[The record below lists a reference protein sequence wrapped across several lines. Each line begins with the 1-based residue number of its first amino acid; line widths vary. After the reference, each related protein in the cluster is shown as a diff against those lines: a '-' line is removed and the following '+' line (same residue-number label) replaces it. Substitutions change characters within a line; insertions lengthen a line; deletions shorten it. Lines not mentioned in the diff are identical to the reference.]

1 MKKYSHLIVIGFL
14 ITLAGCSDDLLDKYP
29 QTEISPEVFF
39 KSEEDLALYVNGL
52 VEVPPNNSSYFPDR
66 NSYLGDQST
75 DNAATTGAVEMKT
88 IMVGTPTAQN
98 ITSGW
103 SWTRLRNINYFL
115 DNYQKAA
122 VSAEVKN
129 HFSGLARYYRA
140 DFYLTKIKR
149 FSNVP
154 WYSKALNP
162 DDPELFKTQDS
173 RAMVVDSMMAD
184 LEFASNNVRE
194 KVPTGTPGKWATK
207 MLYAKFALYEGTYRK
222 YHTEL
227 NLQSTADVFLKKAA
241 EISAEIQS
249 SGKFSI
255 YNTGKPGQDY
265 ASLFSNP
272 DLMSNPEVIL
282 TNAFDQIKNRS
293 QNVNT
298 GVFGEYEQSPAR
310 DLIQTYLMK
319 DGSRF
324 TDLTGYQQFGFV
336 KEFENRDPRLA
347 QTIVFPGWIRQP
359 ETAPYVQRLNKNFTG
374 YHQLKGYVNSVDQA
388 TVNSV
393 DFPVYRYAEALLIN
407 AEALA
412 ELGTL
417 TQANLDQSVN
427 LIRKRAGMPDLNLAT
442 ANANPDAVMAQKYP
456 NVSGANKGVLMEI
469 RRERRVEL
477 AFENARFDD
486 LMRWNAGKLLTNI
499 PEGMYFSG
507 LGKYDLT
514 GDGVE
519 DIILIDKSSSIPAE
533 AQKVKN
539 SLGVTL
545 IYYKTGAIGEDVTV
559 YLKNGTNGGN
569 IVTETAVR
577 KFEEPKYYYR
587 PVPQQQILLNPALKQ
602 IFGW

>member
-1 MKKYSHLIVIGFL
+1 MKKYSYLIVIGFL

-39 KSEEDLALYVNGL
+39 KSEEDLSLYINGLLSLTDRNAYVN
-52 VEVPPNNSSYFPDR
+52 
-66 NSYLGDQST
+66 DQST

-98 ITSGW
+98 VTSGW
-103 SWTRLRNINYFL
+103 DWGRLRNINYFL

-149 FSNVP
+149 YSNVP

-162 DDPELFKTQDS
+162 DDPELFKTQDN

-194 KVPTGTPGKWATK
+194 KVPAGTPGKWAAK
-207 MLYAKFALYEGTYRK
+207 MLYARFALYEGTYRK

-241 EISAEIQS
+241 EISSQIQS

-255 YNTGKPGQDY
+255 YNTAKPGQDY

-347 QTIVFPGWIRQP
+347 QTMVFPGWIRQP
-359 ETAPYVQRLNKNFTG
+359 ETAPYIQRLNKNFTG

-388 TVNSV
+388 TINSV

-427 LIRKRAGMPDLNLAT
+427 LLRKRAGMPDLNLAT

-456 NVSGANKGVLMEI
+456 NVSGANKGVIFEI

-477 AFENARFDD
+477 AFENSRFDD
-486 LMRWNAGKLLTNI
+486 LMRWQAGKLLTSI

-545 IYYKTGAIGEDVTV
+545 IYYKAGAIGEDVTV
-559 YLKNGTNGGN
+559 YLKNGINGGN
-569 IVTETAVR
+569 IVTETAAR

-587 PVPQQQILLNPALKQ
+587 PVPQQQMLLNPALKQ
-602 IFGW
+602 VFGW